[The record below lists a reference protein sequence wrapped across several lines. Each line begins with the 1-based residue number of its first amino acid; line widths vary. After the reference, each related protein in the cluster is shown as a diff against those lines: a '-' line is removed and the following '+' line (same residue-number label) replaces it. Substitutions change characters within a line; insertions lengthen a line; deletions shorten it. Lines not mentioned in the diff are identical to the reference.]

1 MRDAERVKI
10 QKVYE
15 NRIGSLISG
24 EVTRI
29 EGPNLI
35 INLGSTEAILPQR
48 EQIRKER
55 WKQGDSV
62 KAVILKIDENA
73 KFGSPLVVLSRTHE
87 SFLKELLRQEVPEIY
102 EGSVEIKNIVRD
114 PGYRAKIAVLARD
127 ERIGPVGACVGMK
140 GARVQA
146 IVRELSNERI
156 EFVVWSEDVETY
168 IRHALSPANIV
179 KFIEIPRTNRIV
191 VIIDT
196 ENLAQA
202 IGRNG
207 QNVRLASTLVSRSLD
222 VFGEKEWSEKS
233 EEEKERV
240 LTPKQREIIR
250 EVVERRPLEDMLE
263 ESSEISEEVE
273 VSKEEGSVEE

>member
-1 MRDAERVKI
+1 M
-10 QKVYE
+10 
-15 NRIGSLISG
+15 
-24 EVTRI
+24 
-29 EGPNLI
+29 
-35 INLGSTEAILPQR
+35 
-48 EQIRKER
+48 
-55 WKQGDSV
+55 
-62 KAVILKIDENA
+62 
-73 KFGSPLVVLSRTHE
+73 LSRTHE

-127 ERIGPVGACVGMK
+127 ERIDPVGACVGMK

-250 EVVERRPLEDMLE
+250 EVAERRPLEDMLE